1 MQFYDSYKQIIS
13 MDCRCILLSVVDISG
28 DMSNS
33 GDIYFEINKI
43 KENS

>member
-1 MQFYDSYKQIIS
+1 
-13 MDCRCILLSVVDISG
+13 MDCRYILLSVVDIGG